1 MSNYSPQFK
10 NDFQHSFMYL
20 HSVPQEENHEQKILR
35 QCQIPGTLSFR
46 LLEEG
51 GENFLQYDFSPYQR
65 ACLYFSQRKMR
76 LSHLSA
82 LFLSLQN
89 ALRNMEEY
97 LLSPSLLS
105 IDWEE
110 IFYDVEN
117 QQFLFPLIPFKEEY
131 PEEGLSALLEQVL
144 ENIDE
149 EEEAVV
155 LAAFLLYQE
164 QKHGGLQLSRILQ
177 ILHIQE
183 QKQLVPKSEEK
194 AISSSKTM
202 QKSPRTSSHAF
213 SGDRESSQVSP
224 KPFGGK
230 TTSSPSSEESE
241 TNYTELDLCQCSS
254 SSFQK
259 QEQETPVFTTQSD
272 VNSDHFQEKHCPADA
287 TNTIPKKKGF
297 LASLHLPSI
306 IASPTSPPL
315 SAPASSP
322 DSPSLSSPVSSS
334 ASSSLSSPVSSPAS
348 PPVSSLSDREQKKRK
363 KEGRKKMLLGI
374 FLMLFLPLA
383 LFYFKGSGFLF
394 HYLPFVILLELALLL
409 YTALDYL
416 ILLLSSPGS
425 EDKQKCKTS
434 E

>member
-46 LLEEG
+46 LLEEE

-65 ACLYFSQRKMR
+65 ACLYFSQRKIR
-76 LSHLSA
+76 LQHLSA
-82 LFLSLQN
+82 LFSSLQN

-117 QQFLFPLIPFKEEY
+117 QHFLFPLIPFKEEY
-131 PEEGLSALLEQVL
+131 PEEGLSALLEQIL

-194 AISSSKTM
+194 AISLSNAI
-202 QKSPRTSSHAF
+202 QKSPHPSSQAF
-213 SGDRESSQVSP
+213 SGEKASSRVFP
-224 KPFGGK
+224 KPLGEK
-230 TTSSPSSEESE
+230 TTTAQSLEDSGK
-241 TNYTELDLCQCSS
+241 NYTELDLCQCST

-259 QEQETPVFTTQSD
+259 QEQETPEFATQSAVD
-272 VNSDHFQEKHCPADA
+272 SNHFQEEHSYTDA
-287 TNTIPKKKGF
+287 ANTIPKKKGF
-297 LASLHLPSI
+297 LASLHLPCS
-306 IASPTSPPL
+306 IAS
-315 SAPASSP
+315 PASSP
-322 DSPSLSSPVSSS
+322 V
-334 ASSSLSSPVSSPAS
+334 S
-348 PPVSSLSDREQKKRK
+348 PPVSSLADREQKKRK

-374 FLMLFLPLA
+374 FLVLFLPLA

-416 ILLLSSPGS
+416 ILLLSFPGS

-434 E
+434 G

>member
-46 LLEEG
+46 LLEEE

-65 ACLYFSQRKMR
+65 ACLYFSQRKIR
-76 LSHLSA
+76 LQHLSS
-82 LFLSLQN
+82 LFSSLQN

-117 QQFLFPLIPFKEEY
+117 QHFLFPLIPFKEEY
-131 PEEGLSALLEQVL
+131 PEEGLSALLEQIL

-194 AISSSKTM
+194 AISLSNAI
-202 QKSPRTSSHAF
+202 QKSPHPSSQAF
-213 SGDRESSQVSP
+213 SGEKASSRVFP
-224 KPFGGK
+224 KPLGEK
-230 TTSSPSSEESE
+230 TTTAQSLEDSGK
-241 TNYTELDLCQCSS
+241 NYTELDLCQCST

-259 QEQETPVFTTQSD
+259 QEQETPEFATQSAVD
-272 VNSDHFQEKHCPADA
+272 SNHFQEEHSYTDA
-287 TNTIPKKKGF
+287 ANTIPKKKGF
-297 LASLHLPSI
+297 LASLHLPCS
-306 IASPTSPPL
+306 IAS
-315 SAPASSP
+315 PASSP
-322 DSPSLSSPVSSS
+322 V
-334 ASSSLSSPVSSPAS
+334 S
-348 PPVSSLSDREQKKRK
+348 PPVSSLADREQKKRK

-374 FLMLFLPLA
+374 FLVLFLPLA

-434 E
+434 G

>member
-1 MSNYSPQFK
+1 
-10 NDFQHSFMYL
+10 
-20 HSVPQEENHEQKILR
+20 
-35 QCQIPGTLSFR
+35 
-46 LLEEG
+46 
-51 GENFLQYDFSPYQR
+51 
-65 ACLYFSQRKMR
+65 
-76 LSHLSA
+76 
-82 LFLSLQN
+82 
-89 ALRNMEEY
+89 MEEY

-105 IDWEE
+105 IEWEE

-117 QQFLFPLIPFKEEY
+117 QHFLFPLIPFKKEY

-194 AISSSKTM
+194 AISLSNAI
-202 QKSPRTSSHAF
+202 QKSPHPSSQAF
-213 SGDRESSQVSP
+213 SGEKASSRVFP
-224 KPFGGK
+224 KPLGEK
-230 TTSSPSSEESE
+230 TTTAQSLEDSGK
-241 TNYTELDLCQCSS
+241 NYTELDLCQCST

-259 QEQETPVFTTQSD
+259 QEQETPEFATQSAVD
-272 VNSDHFQEKHCPADA
+272 SNHFQEEHSYTDA
-287 TNTIPKKKGF
+287 ANTIPKKKGF
-297 LASLHLPSI
+297 LASLHLPCS
-306 IASPTSPPL
+306 IAS
-315 SAPASSP
+315 PASSP
-322 DSPSLSSPVSSS
+322 V
-334 ASSSLSSPVSSPAS
+334 S
-348 PPVSSLSDREQKKRK
+348 PPVSSLADREQKKRK

-434 E
+434 G

>member
-46 LLEEG
+46 LLEEE

-65 ACLYFSQRKMR
+65 ACLYFSQRKIR
-76 LSHLSA
+76 LQHLSS
-82 LFLSLQN
+82 LFSSLQN

-105 IDWEE
+105 IEWEE

-117 QQFLFPLIPFKEEY
+117 QHFLFPLIPFKKEY

-194 AISSSKTM
+194 AISLSNAI
-202 QKSPRTSSHAF
+202 QKSPHPSSQAF
-213 SGDRESSQVSP
+213 SGEKASSRVFP
-224 KPFGGK
+224 KPLGEK
-230 TTSSPSSEESE
+230 TTTAQSLEDSGK
-241 TNYTELDLCQCSS
+241 NYTELDLCQCST

-259 QEQETPVFTTQSD
+259 QEQETPEFATQSAVD
-272 VNSDHFQEKHCPADA
+272 SNHFQEEHSYTDA
-287 TNTIPKKKGF
+287 ANTIPKKKGF
-297 LASLHLPSI
+297 LASLHLPCS
-306 IASPTSPPL
+306 IAS
-315 SAPASSP
+315 PASSP
-322 DSPSLSSPVSSS
+322 V
-334 ASSSLSSPVSSPAS
+334 S
-348 PPVSSLSDREQKKRK
+348 PPVSSLADREQKKRK

-374 FLMLFLPLA
+374 FLVLFLPLA

-434 E
+434 G

>member
-46 LLEEG
+46 LLEEE

-65 ACLYFSQRKMR
+65 ACLYFSQRKIR
-76 LSHLSA
+76 LQHLSS
-82 LFLSLQN
+82 LFSSLQN

-105 IDWEE
+105 IEWEE

-117 QQFLFPLIPFKEEY
+117 QHFLFPLIPFKEEY

-194 AISSSKTM
+194 AISLSNAI
-202 QKSPRTSSHAF
+202 QKSPHPSSQAF
-213 SGDRESSQVSP
+213 SGEKASSRVFP
-224 KPFGGK
+224 KPLGEK
-230 TTSSPSSEESE
+230 TTTAQSPEDSGK
-241 TNYTELDLCQCSS
+241 NYTELDLCQCSS

-259 QEQETPVFTTQSD
+259 QEQETPEFTTQSAVD
-272 VNSDHFQEKHCPADA
+272 SNHFQEEHSYTDA
-287 TNTIPKKKGF
+287 ANTIPKKKGF
-297 LASLHLPSI
+297 LASLHLPCS
-306 IASPTSPPL
+306 IAS
-315 SAPASSP
+315 PASSP
-322 DSPSLSSPVSSS
+322 V
-334 ASSSLSSPVSSPAS
+334 S
-348 PPVSSLSDREQKKRK
+348 PPVSSLADREQKKRK

-434 E
+434 G

>member
-46 LLEEG
+46 LLEEE

-65 ACLYFSQRKMR
+65 TCLYFSQRKIR
-76 LSHLSA
+76 LQHLSA
-82 LFLSLQN
+82 LFSSLQN

-117 QQFLFPLIPFKEEY
+117 QHFLFPLIPFKEEY
-131 PEEGLSALLEQVL
+131 PEEGLSALLEQIL

-149 EEEAVV
+149 DEEAVV

-194 AISSSKTM
+194 AISLSNAI
-202 QKSPRTSSHAF
+202 QKSSHPSSQAF
-213 SGDRESSQVSP
+213 SGEKASSRVFP
-224 KPFGGK
+224 KPLGEK
-230 TTSSPSSEESE
+230 TTTAQFPEDSGK
-241 TNYTELDLCQCSS
+241 NYTELDLCQCST

-259 QEQETPVFTTQSD
+259 QEQETPEFATQSAVD
-272 VNSDHFQEKHCPADA
+272 SNHFQEEHSYTDA
-287 TNTIPKKKGF
+287 ANTIPKKKGF
-297 LASLHLPSI
+297 LASLHLPCS
-306 IASPTSPPL
+306 IAS
-315 SAPASSP
+315 PASSP
-322 DSPSLSSPVSSS
+322 V
-334 ASSSLSSPVSSPAS
+334 S
-348 PPVSSLSDREQKKRK
+348 PPVSSLADREQKKRK

-434 E
+434 G

>member
-46 LLEEG
+46 LLEEE

-65 ACLYFSQRKMR
+65 ACLYFSQRKIR
-76 LSHLSA
+76 LQHLSA
-82 LFLSLQN
+82 LFSSLQN

-117 QQFLFPLIPFKEEY
+117 QHFLFPLIPFKEEY
-131 PEEGLSALLEQVL
+131 PEEGLSALLEQIL

-149 EEEAVV
+149 DEEAVV

-194 AISSSKTM
+194 AISLSNAI
-202 QKSPRTSSHAF
+202 QKSSHPSSQAF
-213 SGDRESSQVSP
+213 SGEKASSRVFP
-224 KPFGGK
+224 KPLGEK
-230 TTSSPSSEESE
+230 TTTAQFPEDSGK
-241 TNYTELDLCQCSS
+241 NYTELDLCQCST

-259 QEQETPVFTTQSD
+259 QEQETPEFATQSAVD
-272 VNSDHFQEKHCPADA
+272 SNHFQEEHSYTDA
-287 TNTIPKKKGF
+287 ANTIPKKKGF
-297 LASLHLPSI
+297 LASLHLPCS
-306 IASPTSPPL
+306 IAS
-315 SAPASSP
+315 PASSP
-322 DSPSLSSPVSSS
+322 V
-334 ASSSLSSPVSSPAS
+334 S
-348 PPVSSLSDREQKKRK
+348 PPVSSLADREQKKRK

-394 HYLPFVILLELALLL
+394 RYLPFVILLELALLL

>member
-1 MSNYSPQFK
+1 
-10 NDFQHSFMYL
+10 
-20 HSVPQEENHEQKILR
+20 
-35 QCQIPGTLSFR
+35 
-46 LLEEG
+46 
-51 GENFLQYDFSPYQR
+51 
-65 ACLYFSQRKMR
+65 
-76 LSHLSA
+76 
-82 LFLSLQN
+82 
-89 ALRNMEEY
+89 MEEY

-213 SGDRESSQVSP
+213 SGEKESSQVSP

-230 TTSSPSSEESE
+230 TTASPSSEESE

-259 QEQETPVFTTQSD
+259 QEQETPVFTTQSAVD
-272 VNSDHFQEKHCPADA
+272 SDHFQEEHSYTDA
-287 TNTIPKKKGF
+287 ANTIPKKKGF

-306 IASPTSPPL
+306 IASPAS
-315 SAPASSP
+315 SSASSP
-322 DSPSLSSPVSSS
+322 DSPSLSSPVP
-334 ASSSLSSPVSSPAS
+334 SPVSSPAS
-348 PPVSSLSDREQKKRK
+348 SPVSSLSDHEQKKRK

-394 HYLPFVILLELALLL
+394 RYLPFVILLELALLL

>member
-46 LLEEG
+46 LLEEE

-65 ACLYFSQRKMR
+65 ACLYFSQRKIQ
-76 LSHLSA
+76 LQHLSA
-82 LFLSLQN
+82 LFSSLQN

-117 QQFLFPLIPFKEEY
+117 QHFLFPLIPFKEEY

-183 QKQLVPKSEEK
+183 QKQLVPKSEK
-194 AISSSKTM
+194 AISLSNAI
-202 QKSPRTSSHAF
+202 QKSPHPSSQAF
-213 SGDRESSQVSP
+213 SGEKASSRVFP
-224 KPFGGK
+224 KPLGEK
-230 TTSSPSSEESE
+230 TTTAQFSEDSGK
-241 TNYTELDLCQCSS
+241 NYTELDLCQCST

-259 QEQETPVFTTQSD
+259 QEQETPAFTTQSAVD
-272 VNSDHFQEKHCPADA
+272 SNHSQEEHSYTDA
-287 TNTIPKKKGF
+287 ANTVPKKKGF
-297 LASLHLPSI
+297 LASLHLPSS
-306 IASPTSPPL
+306 IASP
-315 SAPASSP
+315 A
-322 DSPSLSSPVSSS
+322 SSPVSSLVS
-334 ASSSLSSPVSSPAS
+334 SPASSPASSPVSSLVS
-348 PPVSSLSDREQKKRK
+348 SPVSSLADREQKKRK

-383 LFYFKGSGFLF
+383 LFYFKGSGFLV

-434 E
+434 G

>member
-46 LLEEG
+46 LLEEE

-65 ACLYFSQRKMR
+65 ACLYFSQRKIR
-76 LSHLSA
+76 LQHLSA
-82 LFLSLQN
+82 LFSSLQN

-117 QQFLFPLIPFKEEY
+117 QHFLFPLIPFKEEY
-131 PEEGLSALLEQVL
+131 PEEGLSALLEQIL

-149 EEEAVV
+149 DEEAVV

-194 AISSSKTM
+194 AISLSNAI
-202 QKSPRTSSHAF
+202 QKSSHPSSQAF
-213 SGDRESSQVSP
+213 SGEKASSRVFP
-224 KPFGGK
+224 KPLGEK
-230 TTSSPSSEESE
+230 TTTAQFPEDSGK
-241 TNYTELDLCQCSS
+241 NYTELDLCQCST

-259 QEQETPVFTTQSD
+259 QEQETPEFATQSAVD
-272 VNSDHFQEKHCPADA
+272 SNHFQEEHSYTDA
-287 TNTIPKKKGF
+287 ANTIPKKKGF
-297 LASLHLPSI
+297 LAFLHLPSS
-306 IASPTSPPL
+306 IASP
-315 SAPASSP
+315 
-322 DSPSLSSPVSSS
+322 V
-334 ASSSLSSPVSSPAS
+334 S
-348 PPVSSLSDREQKKRK
+348 PPVSSLADREQKKRK

-434 E
+434 G

>member
-46 LLEEG
+46 LLEEE

-65 ACLYFSQRKMR
+65 ACLYFSQRKIR
-76 LSHLSA
+76 LQHLSA
-82 LFLSLQN
+82 LFSSLQN

-117 QQFLFPLIPFKEEY
+117 QHFLFPLIPFKEEY
-131 PEEGLSALLEQVL
+131 PEEGLSALLEQIL

-149 EEEAVV
+149 DEEAVV

-194 AISSSKTM
+194 AISLSNAI
-202 QKSPRTSSHAF
+202 QKSSHPSSQAF
-213 SGDRESSQVSP
+213 SGEKASSRVFP
-224 KPFGGK
+224 KPLGEK
-230 TTSSPSSEESE
+230 TTTAQFPEDSGK
-241 TNYTELDLCQCSS
+241 NYTELDLCQCST

-259 QEQETPVFTTQSD
+259 QEQETPEFATQSAVD
-272 VNSDHFQEKHCPADA
+272 SNHFQEEHSYTDA
-287 TNTIPKKKGF
+287 ANTIPKKKGF
-297 LASLHLPSI
+297 LASLHLPCS
-306 IASPTSPPL
+306 IAS
-315 SAPASSP
+315 PASSP
-322 DSPSLSSPVSSS
+322 V
-334 ASSSLSSPVSSPAS
+334 S
-348 PPVSSLSDREQKKRK
+348 PPVSSLADREQKKRK

-394 HYLPFVILLELALLL
+394 RYLPFVILLELALLL

-434 E
+434 G

>member
-1 MSNYSPQFK
+1 MSNYRPQFK

-20 HSVPQEENHEQKILR
+20 QSVPQEENHEQKILR

-46 LLEEG
+46 LLEEK

-183 QKQLVPKSEEK
+183 QKQLVPKSEK
-194 AISSSKTM
+194 AISLSNAI
-202 QKSPRTSSHAF
+202 QKSPLPSSQAF
-213 SGDRESSQVSP
+213 SGEKASSRVSP
-224 KPFGGK
+224 KPLGEK
-230 TTSSPSSEESE
+230 TTTAQFSEGSGK
-241 TNYTELDLCQCSS
+241 NYTELDLCQCST

-259 QEQETPVFTTQSD
+259 QEQETPDFTAQSAVD
-272 VNSDHFQEKHCPADA
+272 SNHSQEEHSYTDA
-287 TNTIPKKKGF
+287 ANTIPKKKGF
-297 LASLHLPSI
+297 LASLHLPSS
-306 IASPTSPPL
+306 IAS
-315 SAPASSP
+315 PASSP
-322 DSPSLSSPVSSS
+322 ASSPTSSPVSPASPVSSPVSPASPVSSPVSSL
-334 ASSSLSSPVSSPAS
+334 A
-348 PPVSSLSDREQKKRK
+348 DREQKKRK

-394 HYLPFVILLELALLL
+394 RYLPFVILLELALLL

-434 E
+434 G

>member
-46 LLEEG
+46 LLEEE

-65 ACLYFSQRKMR
+65 ACLYFSQRKIR
-76 LSHLSA
+76 LQHLSA
-82 LFLSLQN
+82 LFSSLQN

-117 QQFLFPLIPFKEEY
+117 QHFLFPLIPFKEEY
-131 PEEGLSALLEQVL
+131 PEEGLSALLEQIL

-194 AISSSKTM
+194 AISLSNAI
-202 QKSPRTSSHAF
+202 QKSPHPSSQAF
-213 SGDRESSQVSP
+213 SGEKASSRVFP
-224 KPFGGK
+224 KPLGEK
-230 TTSSPSSEESE
+230 TTTAQSLEDSGK
-241 TNYTELDLCQCSS
+241 NYTELDLCQCST

-259 QEQETPVFTTQSD
+259 QEQETPEFATQSAVD
-272 VNSDHFQEKHCPADA
+272 SNHFQEEHSYTDA
-287 TNTIPKKKGF
+287 ANTIPKKKGF
-297 LASLHLPSI
+297 LASLHLPCS
-306 IASPTSPPL
+306 IAS
-315 SAPASSP
+315 PASSP
-322 DSPSLSSPVSSS
+322 V
-334 ASSSLSSPVSSPAS
+334 S
-348 PPVSSLSDREQKKRK
+348 PPVSSLADREQKKRK

-374 FLMLFLPLA
+374 FLVLFLPLA

-434 E
+434 G

>member
-46 LLEEG
+46 LLEEE

-65 ACLYFSQRKMR
+65 ACLYFSQRKIR
-76 LSHLSA
+76 LQHLSS
-82 LFLSLQN
+82 LFSSLQN

-105 IDWEE
+105 IEWEE

-117 QQFLFPLIPFKEEY
+117 QHFLFPLIPFKEEY

-194 AISSSKTM
+194 AISLSNAI
-202 QKSPRTSSHAF
+202 QKSPHPSSQAF
-213 SGDRESSQVSP
+213 SGEKASSRVFP
-224 KPFGGK
+224 KPLGEK
-230 TTSSPSSEESE
+230 TTTAQSLEDSGK
-241 TNYTELDLCQCSS
+241 NYTELDLCQCST

-259 QEQETPVFTTQSD
+259 QEQETPEFATQSAVD
-272 VNSDHFQEKHCPADA
+272 SNHFQEEHSYTDA
-287 TNTIPKKKGF
+287 ANTIPKKKGF
-297 LASLHLPSI
+297 LASLHLPCS
-306 IASPTSPPL
+306 IAS
-315 SAPASSP
+315 PASSP
-322 DSPSLSSPVSSS
+322 V
-334 ASSSLSSPVSSPAS
+334 S
-348 PPVSSLSDREQKKRK
+348 PPVSSLADREQKKRK

-374 FLMLFLPLA
+374 FLVLFLPLA

-434 E
+434 G

>member
-46 LLEEG
+46 LLEEE

-65 ACLYFSQRKMR
+65 ACLYFSQRKIR
-76 LSHLSA
+76 LQHLSS
-82 LFLSLQN
+82 LFSSLQN

-105 IDWEE
+105 IEWEE

-117 QQFLFPLIPFKEEY
+117 QHFLFPLIPFKKEY

-194 AISSSKTM
+194 AISLSNAI
-202 QKSPRTSSHAF
+202 QKSPHPSSQAF
-213 SGDRESSQVSP
+213 SGEKASSRVFP
-224 KPFGGK
+224 KPLGEK
-230 TTSSPSSEESE
+230 TTTAQSLEDSGK
-241 TNYTELDLCQCSS
+241 NYTELDLYQCSS

-259 QEQETPVFTTQSD
+259 QEQETPEFATQSAVD
-272 VNSDHFQEKHCPADA
+272 SNHFQEEHSYTDA
-287 TNTIPKKKGF
+287 ANTIPKKKGF
-297 LASLHLPSI
+297 LASLHLPCS
-306 IASPTSPPL
+306 IAS
-315 SAPASSP
+315 PASSP
-322 DSPSLSSPVSSS
+322 V
-334 ASSSLSSPVSSPAS
+334 S
-348 PPVSSLSDREQKKRK
+348 PPVSSLADREQKKRK

-434 E
+434 G